1 MINSP
6 GAYLARPISLRE
18 ALAGQENYNNGTAAG
33 GLAHV
38 LQQALAG
45 SRVATDRRQID
56 AAQEA
61 LIKGISPQPLPEG
74 VQGPAGPGSIG
85 QAASNLGELGDN
97 PHARSLALNLALKQ
111 QADKERAG
119 NSLDSRRAALE
130 DYARKLQLE
139 KAYGAGGKTPSSIAE
154 WQTFQNMTPE
164 DQNRYLTM
172 KRANPYLN
180 LGGELVQPI
189 PTQPGVAGGGFQK
202 TIPPEKRPD
211 AVAEAEGAKVA
222 AGEAARLEAD
232 KPALKAKATAAYQ
245 DLSRQAGVVIST
257 IDKAVAKISPWST
270 GYGAFLDVLP
280 ETDARE
286 LKNLLDT
293 IRANIGF
300 DKLQRMRDASPTG
313 GALGQVSELENKLLQ
328 ATSGALDA
336 KQPEQLRENLLII
349 KDLYNQI
356 LEEKSAAFNTDFGS
370 PPDSADFGSPP
381 DSGSGLSADEQKEL
395 DALRK
400 RFNR

>member
-45 SRVATDRRQID
+45 SRVAKDRRQID

-85 QAASNLGELGDN
+85 QAASNLGELSDN

-119 NSLDSRRAALE
+119 NTLDSRRAAME
-130 DYARKLQLE
+130 DYALKLQLE
-139 KAYGAGGKTPSSIAE
+139 KAYGAGGKTPASIAE

-232 KPALKAKATAAYQ
+232 KPALMAKATAAYQ

-257 IDKAVAKISPWST
+257 IDKAVNKIGPWST

-286 LKNLLDT
+286 LKNFLDT
-293 IRANIGF
+293 IRANVGF

-356 LEEKSAAFNTDFGS
+356 LEEKRGAFSADFGS
-370 PPDSADFGSPP
+370 PPDSADFWSPP
-381 DSGSGLSADEQKEL
+381 DSGSSLSADEQKEL
-395 DALRK
+395 EALRK